1 MTSLDLI
8 PLQRSATITALR
20 LAPGEAAWLRAIGL
34 SEGVR
39 VTLLRGAPWG
49 GPLHV
54 RISTGAE
61 LAVDR
66 ELARQVEV
74 GPPTDENEVPA

>member
-8 PLQRSATITALR
+8 PPQRSAAITALR
-20 LAPGEAAWLRAIGL
+20 LAPAEAAWLRAIGL

-39 VTLLRGAPWG
+39 VTMLRGAPLG

-66 ELARQVEV
+66 GLARQVEV
-74 GPPTDENEVPA
+74 DAPTEEVPT

>member
-1 MTSLDLI
+1 MTSLDLL
-8 PLQRSATITALR
+8 PPQRPAAITALKM
-20 LAPGEAAWLRAIGL
+20 AETEAAWLRAIGL
-34 SEGVR
+34 AEGVG
-39 VTLLRGAPWG
+39 VTLLRVAPLG

-61 LAVDR
+61 LAVAR

-74 GPPTDENEVPA
+74 EVEPT